1 MKNIFFILII
11 LVNAASAQTVSEPYK
26 LWPRS
31 NFRPPQDT
39 VIAPERL
46 GELRYKSSD
55 AKFYKA
61 ISLTGNKWAEFGVGG
76 GGGLSVSNES
86 NDRVITSTGAGTANA
101 ETTLTY
107 NGSILKVD
115 DNFQTGVGMDA
126 TQTYVTAG
134 RTSNFP
140 YVVWNNK
147 TGSANE
153 RIWDMYAYNNV
164 FSYRLI
170 NDTYTGALEWMK
182 ILRSGMTVT
191 SIDYPSGR
199 VLYGATDDNSTKLQV
214 GGNITAGSP
223 ASILIGNIGSDYA
236 RKIGLG
242 ETSAGF
248 PNLYFRNASAG
259 TDSKMYDWYFDN
271 SGASVFRAVND
282 AYSGASNI
290 WEINRS
296 GTTITA
302 FKFPFLSG
310 SGTRVVTATSD
321 GTLGTSAL
329 STVSGSGAFSSKIRV
344 VDNADFTVE
353 SDDYTVLIKNNT
365 TTRTATVFA
374 ASGNTNRV
382 LRIVNTGTAALTSS
396 VALRISPST
405 TLTSI
410 SANTT
415 VEVHSDGTD
424 LWIIGIFNR

>member
-1 MKNIFFILII
+1 MNKALLTMLLLII
-11 LVNAASAQTVSEPYK
+11 FLPGRAQITSEPYK

-31 NFRPPQDT
+31 NFRPPLDT

-46 GELRYKSSD
+46 GELRYRSAD
-55 AKFYKA
+55 TKFYKA
-61 ISLTGNKWAEFGVGG
+61 ISFTGNKWAEFGS
-76 GGGLSVSNES
+76 GLSVINES
-86 NDRVITSTGAGTANA
+86 NDRIITSTGSGTANA
-101 ETTLTY
+101 ESTLTY
-107 NGSILKVD
+107 NGSILKAD

-126 TQTYVTAG
+126 TLSYVTAG

-147 TGSANE
+147 SGSANE
-153 RIWDMYAYNNV
+153 RIWDMYAYSNV

-191 SIDYPSGR
+191 SIDYSSGR
-199 VLYGATDDNSTKLQV
+199 VLYGATDDGVTKLQV
-214 GGNITAGSP
+214 AGNIVGGNTQAM
-223 ASILIGNIGSDYA
+223 LIGSIGTDFS
-236 RKIGLG
+236 RKLALG
-242 ETSAGF
+242 ENPAGH
-248 PNLYFRNASAG
+248 PMMYWRNASAG
-259 TDSKMYDWYFDN
+259 TDSKLYDWFVDN
-271 SGASVFRAVND
+271 SGSSFFRAVND

-344 VDNADFTVE
+344 VDNADFTVAG
-353 SDDYTVLIKNNT
+353 DDYTVVIKNNT
-365 TTRTATVFA
+365 TGRTATMFT
-374 ASGNTNRV
+374 ASGNTNRI
-382 LRIVNTGTAALTSS
+382 LRIVNTGTSAVTSS
-396 VALRISPST
+396 VAFRISPST
-405 TLTSI
+405 TTTSI
-410 SANTT
+410 GANTT
-415 VEVHSDGTD
+415 VEVQSDGTD
-424 LWIIGIFNR
+424 LWVVGIYSR